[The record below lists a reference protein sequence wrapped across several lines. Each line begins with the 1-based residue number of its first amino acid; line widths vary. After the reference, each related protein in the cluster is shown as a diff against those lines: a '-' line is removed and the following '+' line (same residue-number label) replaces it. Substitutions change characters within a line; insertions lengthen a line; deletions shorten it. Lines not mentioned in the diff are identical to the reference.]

1 VERFR
6 KDSGNNTV
14 ARIAKGGRARWKI
27 ENETFNTL
35 KNQGYQFEHNFG
47 HGNKHLNVVFAYLMF
62 TAFLIDQVQEFSCK
76 YFKAALEAMW
86 STKKYLWKRIR
97 AIFFEYYI
105 DTWEQLYAGIIDG
118 IKPIR
123 LVDVTNDTS

>member
-1 VERFR
+1 MS
-6 KDSGNNTV
+6 DNNV

-47 HGNKHLNVVFAYLMF
+47 HGNKNLNVVFAYLMF
-62 TAFLIDQVQEFSCK
+62 TAFLIDQIQEFSCK
-76 YFKAALEAMW
+76 YFKAALKKMW
-86 STKKYLWKRIR
+86 STRKYLWERIR
-97 AIFFEYYI
+97 GMFFEYFI

-123 LVDVTNDTS
+123 LGDVIQNTS